1 MWRLK
6 FPQKSKK
13 KTVKTRNLGI
23 VKKPPKIPK
32 TFPSTN
38 HSPPIAHS
46 FKNQPYP

>member
-1 MWRLK
+1 MRGLK
-6 FPQKSKK
+6 ISLKESK

-23 VKKPPKIPK
+23 IKKTPKIPK

-46 FKNQPYP
+46 LKNQPYP